1 MPKMMCIYLAPSLS
15 DSLGEAVPLLFKASR
30 VSVSPDALPNALAAC
45 CALCRGKSVATEA
58 WFVGLQQRALEGEV
72 DFVKAAAELLEDS
85 GLVIQFF
92 FSYVIIGSTWK
103 MKNVGGGGRLEG

>member
-1 MPKMMCIYLAPSLS
+1 M
-15 DSLGEAVPLLFKASR
+15 PLLFKASR

-45 CALCRGKSVATEA
+45 CALCRGKGVATEA

-85 GLVIQFF
+85 GLVIENFY
-92 FSYVIIGSTWK
+92 SYVNHWCH
-103 MKNVGGGGRLEG
+103 MKNEKRRGGGSFGRVDEWFVSTRGPFDS